1 MILKFS
7 RFDSRRGFSLI
18 EVMVAVSIFSMLIVM
33 MAALFQ
39 QSSNAWRGGGD
50 QAKGFMTMRATVG
63 ALQRDMVNMVDET
76 YLKRVIGVKA
86 SLDKPISIPSG
97 SASSL
102 SFYMLR
108 PTTARDSSD
117 KLVKVRGYS
126 HVSWNLSSRSTR
138 TETLYP
144 VAGGTLSVSTS
155 FGDAT
160 SSRINGIQVSGI
172 QTDSLGSGATKPAAM
187 YKIRVD
193 MKTRSENT
201 YDIGAVSFGPDG
213 IETKNESQ
221 YGSAEDDDI
230 RTWTKKK

>member
-1 MILKFS
+1 MTLKFS

-63 ALQRDMVNMVDET
+63 ALQRDMVNMIDEA
-76 YLKRVIGVKA
+76 YLKRVIGAKT
-86 SLDKPISIPSG
+86 LDKPINIPAG

-117 KLVKVRGYS
+117 KVVKVRGYS
-126 HVSWNLSSRSTR
+126 HVSWTLGARSTR
-138 TETLYP
+138 VETLYP
-144 VAGGTLSVSTS
+144 VSGSPLTVSTT

-160 SSRINGIQVSGI
+160 ASRINGIQVSGV
-172 QTDSLGSGATKPAAM
+172 QTDSLGSGTTQPAAV

-193 MKTRSENT
+193 MRTRSENT
-201 YDIGAVSFGPDG
+201 YDIGAISFGPDG
-213 IETKNESQ
+213 TETKNESQ
-221 YGSAEDDDI
+221 YGSPEDDDI